1 MNAKEFCKGLS
12 FELAGWKDRM
22 YGIIGHVETLPAL
35 DRQYFSPDVNALR
48 AIISEVE
55 DSIRQL
61 QTECPIGPVK
71 ATANES

>member
-1 MNAKEFCKGLS
+1 MNAKEFCGGLS

-48 AIISEVE
+48 VIISEVE
-55 DSIRQL
+55 DSIRRL
-61 QTECPIGPVK
+61 QTECPRGPDK
-71 ATANES
+71 ATANVS